1 MRAALTQD
9 NVRAGLIG
17 GVVVLYLA
25 LVGMIER
32 FQDRDVITGVI
43 GLGSLLI
50 LIVLTG
56 TGYMASRPPKPR
68 PGQEPVSANPALKG
82 LVAGA
87 VAGALTGVVIL
98 VLELLINAG
107 ADVRSVLA
115 SVTPGMLSTLEF
127 GLGSVGGAA
136 ILVALGAALG
146 AGAGALR
153 LLSDQ
158 ARDTVTFTVTSVL
171 LMSLM
176 EPILGAVL
184 DGLSLPER
192 WLYQGGGLTVLG
204 AILTVA
210 IAGTARWYWKQREP
224 QRKEAVAL
232 LPADRRSLYR
242 KLAVFAAVALLV
254 VLPWIVGSFI
264 SDVLGT
270 VGLYVL
276 LGLGLNIVVGYAGLL
291 DLGYV
296 AFFAVGAYATG
307 ILTSPASYLVREEGQ
322 LFAEKGFTNFWVALP
337 FVVIIAI
344 IIGVLIGAPVLRLRG
359 DYLAIVTLGFGEII
373 RTLVLSDW
381 LSPYLGGAQGLLRV
395 PPAPPDALDLRAPQ
409 NVYYL
414 ILVFCGI
421 AAFVAWRLSDSRV
434 GRAWAA
440 MREDESVAEAMGISV
455 IRYKLLAF
463 AMGAGVGSLGGVFFA
478 AKIGSIFPNS
488 FGLLV
493 SINVLSVIILGG
505 LGSIPGVI
513 VGSAVLV
520 GLPELLREFAEFRLL
535 IYGAIL
541 VAIMI
546 LRPEGLI
553 PNKRRQRELHARE
566 IELGATAVDEATT

>member
-1 MRAALTQD
+1 
-9 NVRAGLIG
+9 
-17 GVVVLYLA
+17 
-25 LVGMIER
+25 
-32 FQDRDVITGVI
+32 
-43 GLGSLLI
+43 
-50 LIVLTG
+50 
-56 TGYMASRPPKPR
+56 
-68 PGQEPVSANPALKG
+68 
-82 LVAGA
+82 
-87 VAGALTGVVIL
+87 
-98 VLELLINAG
+98 
-107 ADVRSVLA
+107 
-115 SVTPGMLSTLEF
+115 
-127 GLGSVGGAA
+127 
-136 ILVALGAALG
+136 
-146 AGAGALR
+146 
-153 LLSDQ
+153 
-158 ARDTVTFTVTSVL
+158 
-171 LMSLM
+171 
-176 EPILGAVL
+176 
-184 DGLSLPER
+184 
-192 WLYQGGGLTVLG
+192 
-204 AILTVA
+204 
-210 IAGTARWYWKQREP
+210 
-224 QRKEAVAL
+224 
-232 LPADRRSLYR
+232 
-242 KLAVFAAVALLV
+242 
-254 VLPWIVGSFI
+254 
-264 SDVLGT
+264 
-270 VGLYVL
+270 VL

-307 ILTSPASYLVREEGQ
+307 VLTSPASYLVREEGQ
-322 LFAEKGFTNFWVALP
+322 LFAEKGLTNFWVALP
-337 FVVIIAI
+337 FVVLIAV

-381 LSPYLGGAQGLLRV
+381 LAPYLGGAQGLLNV
-395 PPAPPDALDLRAPQ
+395 PPPPPEALDLRAPQ

-421 AAFVAWRLSDSRV
+421 AAFVAWRLSDSRI

-440 MREDESVAEAMGISV
+440 MREDESVAEAMGVSI

-546 LRPEGLI
+546 LRPEGLV

-566 IELGATAVDEATT
+566 AEAELSAIVSDEATS

>member
-32 FQDRDVITGVI
+32 FQDRDVITNVI
-43 GLGSLLI
+43 GLGTLLI
-50 LIVLTG
+50 LIGLAG

-68 PGQEPVSANPALKG
+68 PGQQPVAANPALKG

-87 VAGALTGVVIL
+87 VAGALTGAVIL

-127 GLGSVGGAA
+127 GLGSYGGAA

-146 AGAGALR
+146 AGTGALR
-153 LLSDQ
+153 LLSDH
-158 ARDTVTFTVTSVL
+158 ARDTVTFTVTTLL
-171 LMSLM
+171 LMSLL
-176 EPILGAVL
+176 EPILGAVF

-204 AILTVA
+204 AVLTVI
-210 IAGTARWYWKQREP
+210 IAGTARWFWKQREP

-232 LPADRRSLYR
+232 MPADRRSLYR

-535 IYGAIL
+535 LYGAIL

-546 LRPEGLI
+546 LRPEGLV

-566 IELGATAVDEATT
+566 IELGAISTDEASA